1 MIYFPEPDIPIKE
14 KVKVILDLPNYVT
27 EKELN

>member
-1 MIYFPEPDIPIKE
+1 MIYFPEPDIKKKK